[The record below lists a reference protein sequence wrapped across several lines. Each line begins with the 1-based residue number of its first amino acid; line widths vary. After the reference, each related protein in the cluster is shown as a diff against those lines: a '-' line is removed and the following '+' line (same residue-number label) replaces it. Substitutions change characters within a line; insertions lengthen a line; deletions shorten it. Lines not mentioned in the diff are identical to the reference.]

1 MPLSDEELDR
11 YRQTLRRRD
20 AAARARQEKERERA
34 WHAAQQVASVLKE
47 EFGAE
52 RVLLF
57 GSVAREERLSPH
69 SDLDLAVE
77 GLTSLDYYRA
87 VARVRSVPA
96 RRGVDLVRLE
106 SCRASLRQSIQETS
120 IEL

>member
-1 MPLSDEELDR
+1 MPIPDQALDR

-20 AAARARQEKERERA
+20 AEARVRQEETYRRA
-34 WHAAQQVASVLKE
+34 WDDARRAASVLKE
-47 EFGAE
+47 EFEAE

-77 GLTSLDYYRA
+77 GLPPMEYDRA
-87 VARVRSVPA
+87 VARLQSVSSQRS
-96 RRGVDLVRLE
+96 VDLVSLG
-106 SCRASLRQSIQETS
+106 SCPDSLRQTIQDTG
-120 IEL
+120 IER